1 MVLFT
6 SDRLSSREII
16 EGELISAC
24 AVTAANIIKDL
35 REHITNTFGGQMKQY
50 EALIDETIERALVR
64 LDEKAR
70 AKGYDGAMAVR
81 ISHPSL
87 VEGGVEVIVYGTAFK
102 YVVDDTTPHLSAR
115 APESD

>member
-6 SDRLSSREII
+6 SDRLSERRVV

-24 AVTAANIIKDL
+24 AVSAANILKDL

-50 EALIDETIERALVR
+50 EALVDETIERALTR
-64 LDEKAR
+64 LDEKASE
-70 AKGYDGAMAVR
+70 KGYDGAIAVR
-81 ISHPSL
+81 ISHPSV
-87 VEGGVEVIVYGTAFK
+87 VEGGVEVIVYGTGFK
-102 YVVDDTTPHLSAR
+102 YAVDDPTPHLSAH

>member
-6 SDRLSSREII
+6 SDQLTDRKVF

-24 AVTAANIIKDL
+24 AVSAANIIKDL
-35 REHITNTFGGQMKQY
+35 REHITNTFGGEMKQY
-50 EALIDETIERALVR
+50 EALVDETIERALAR
-64 LDEKAR
+64 LEEKAHK
-70 AKGYDGAMAVR
+70 KGYDGAIAVR

-87 VEGGVEVIVYGTAFK
+87 VEGGVEVIVYGTGFNFT
-102 YVVDDTTPHLSAR
+102 VDDTTPHLSAR